1 MSTTTKDDPRSPGDP
16 VEERLEQRLA
26 ADPKDASAHRAIAEM
41 KQARGDELGRL
52 AHLIAAQ
59 TLEAHVSG
67 RPAGALTELGKVAT
81 GYFMKGDHGAAE
93 RWYRLMLM
101 LDPDLAVAHQNLAAI
116 HAARGELAEADACRQ
131 RAYAI
136 QRVFIETAETP
147 LRQLLILCAG
157 RGAGNVPFE
166 TLLST
171 GRSDRIKYVI
181 DFADEEED
189 AQLPRFDLVFNAVGE
204 PDVAATLAA
213 RLARFAARCGR
224 PVLNEPVAVA
234 RTQRHLLPAL
244 GRDLDAVAVASCSR
258 HDGSPPSRAELRRRL
273 RRHGLA
279 LPVLARPAAS
289 HGGKGLVR
297 CESLDALDQALREI
311 DGAHYLTAFHDVR
324 SADGHWRKY
333 RIVFVDRQPYA
344 YHLAIS
350 SHWMV
355 HYFSANMEAHAWKLD
370 EERRFLDDPRA
381 ALGDTAMAAI
391 AAIGRQL
398 DLDYAGIDFTILPDG
413 QLFVFEANA
422 TMLVH
427 FERSGGALEHR
438 NAHVQRIVDAFDRLL
453 ASRTPGP
460 GT

>member
-1 MSTTTKDDPRSPGDP
+1 
-16 VEERLEQRLA
+16 
-26 ADPKDASAHRAIAEM
+26 
-41 KQARGDELGRL
+41 
-52 AHLIAAQ
+52 
-59 TLEAHVSG
+59 
-67 RPAGALTELGKVAT
+67 
-81 GYFMKGDHGAAE
+81 MKGDHAAAE
-93 RWYRLMLM
+93 RWYHLILM

-116 HAARGELAEADACRQ
+116 HAARDELAEADACRQ

-136 QRVFIETAETP
+136 QRVFIEPAEAP

-171 GRSDRIKYVI
+171 GRSGRIKYVI

-204 PDVAATLAA
+204 PDVATTLVRTTGSLRRAVRPA
-213 RLARFAARCGR
+213 RPERTCRAWPC
-224 PVLNEPVAVA
+224 
-234 RTQRHLLPAL
+234 TQRHLLPAL
-244 GRDLDAVAVASCSR
+244 LRDLDAVAVASCSR
-258 HDGSPPSRAELRRRL
+258 HDGSPPSRTELRRRL
-273 RRHGLA
+273 SRDGLA

-297 CESLDALDQALREI
+297 CESLDALDQALHEI

-355 HYFSANMEAHAWKLD
+355 HYFSADMEAHAWKLE

-381 ALGDTAMAAI
+381 VLGDTAMAAI
-391 AAIGRQL
+391 AAIGRRL

-413 QLFVFEANA
+413 RLFVFEANA

-460 GT
+460 GS